1 MAKTS
6 INIQPIKGGS
16 EVHNTREKELDYV
29 NKELTPL
36 NENYSEDTVSARME
50 QIKENYQQTTG
61 QAMQK
66 KATPIREGVIVID
79 KDTTMEQLKCFSKQ
93 CEQEFGIKAFQIH
106 IHRDEGYR
114 NAQEWKPNLHAH
126 VVFDWTKEN
135 GKSIKLDRQ
144 DMSRMQTI
152 LSESLQMERGISS
165 DKEHLSAIQYK
176 TEALQEQLSSLENQ
190 AEIVRQQI
198 SNLQTKENVAKTVS
212 KAAEKIGDL
221 FGSTKNDKEKESL
234 RNDLNALKEK
244 ASQQEASIR
253 GLNLKND
260 YLQSQVN
267 SSQSN
272 AKYIGLQRDEYFRNN
287 KTLETKINAISK
299 EMGQL
304 SKSFD
309 QKAMEIIKDNFPA
322 LHECITKGIK
332 LLSRGNENNRG
343 IGF

>member
-36 NENYSEDTVSARME
+36 NESYSEDTISARME

-61 QAMQK
+61 QTMQK
-66 KATPIREGVIVID
+66 KATPIREGVVVIND
-79 KDTTMEQLKCFSKQ
+79 STTMEQLQHFSKQ

-198 SNLQTKENVAKTVS
+198 SNLQAKENVAKTVS
-212 KAAEKIGDL
+212 KAAEKIGDF

-234 RNDLNALKEK
+234 KNDLNTLKEK
-244 ASQQEASIR
+244 VSQQEASIR

-267 SSQSN
+267 SAQSN
-272 AKYIGLQRDEYFRNN
+272 TKHALLQRDEYFRKN
-287 KTLETKINAISK
+287 KTLETKIDAISK

-309 QKAMEIIKDNFPA
+309 QKAMEIIKNKLPA
-322 LHECITKGIK
+322 LHECITKGIR
-332 LLSRGNENNRG
+332 LLSRGNENDRG
-343 IGF
+343 MSL